1 MNRDEFLLECP
12 EPCALPDRSET
23 LDRRPVRAYP
33 NSIFGEM
40 TEKRGPIASEASL
53 FPGLEGALD
62 SRHIL
67 CRDWGR
73 IVLRR
78 LECRLAPSPLPAAAP
93 LHEHIG
99 NAARPGD
106 IPFGRALNGLP
117 SRQDRDVAVDS
128 DLEIGEFRI
137 RPLHVARHG
146 LGYLLRL
153 GQHRPVRVG
162 VEVIVTQESL
172 EGRTVLLELG
182 IRGGLLEFDDFLLCR
197 TCRLS
202 PGSTAGEQT

>member
-53 FPGLEGALD
+53 FPGLEGGLD

-67 CRDWGR
+67 CREWWR

-78 LECRLAPSPLPAAAP
+78 LVCGLGPRPLHAAPP
-93 LHEHIG
+93 LHEPVG
-99 NAARPGD
+99 NAEGP
-106 IPFGRALNGLP
+106 RATPLF
-117 SRQDRDVAVDS
+117 RV
-128 DLEIGEFRI
+128 LEC
-137 RPLHVARHG
+137 
-146 LGYLLRL
+146 LR
-153 GQHRPVRVG
+153 V
-162 VEVIVTQESL
+162 
-172 EGRTVLLELG
+172 
-182 IRGGLLEFDDFLLCR
+182 
-197 TCRLS
+197 
-202 PGSTAGEQT
+202 

>member
-12 EPCALPDRSET
+12 EPGAFPDRSET

-53 FPGLEGALD
+53 FPGLEGGLD

-78 LECRLAPSPLPAAAP
+78 LECRLAPRPPPAAAP
-93 LHEHIG
+93 LHEHVG

-106 IPFGRALNGLP
+106 IPFRRALNGLP
-117 SRQDRDVAVDS
+117 SREDR
-128 DLEIGEFRI
+128 
-137 RPLHVARHG
+137 
-146 LGYLLRL
+146 
-153 GQHRPVRVG
+153 G
-162 VEVIVTQESL
+162 VP
-172 EGRTVLLELG
+172 EGCDFG
-182 IRGGLLEFDDFLLCR
+182 ISE
-197 TCRLS
+197 
-202 PGSTAGEQT
+202 